1 MSILTHLD
9 PTPRDKP
16 SKSSG
21 NMTSPDS
28 TSSSKYQQKAQLLFT
43 ADHVV
48 LALIF
53 KLLLYPQGAKV
64 KALVFPP
71 GIKPGIFHLLGKSV
85 HLNTMELLFIDLIL
99 EGDYYAVF
107 LHFLLDKIS

>member
-1 MSILTHLD
+1 MNIQTHLG
-9 PTPRDKP
+9 PTLRDKP

-21 NMTSPDS
+21 NMTRPDS
-28 TSSSKYQQKAQLLFT
+28 TSGSKYQQKAQLLFT
-43 ADHVV
+43 HIV

-85 HLNTMELLFIDLIL
+85 HLNTMELLFIDFLL

>member
-1 MSILTHLD
+1 MNILTHLD

-21 NMTSPDS
+21 NMTSCDS
-28 TSSSKYQQKAQLLFT
+28 TSGSKYQQEAQLLFT
-43 ADHVV
+43 ADHIVS
-48 LALIF
+48 ALIF

-85 HLNTMELLFIDLIL
+85 HLNTMELLFIDFLL